1 MVVVRTMGKPL
12 KPVAKREHRPIES
25 NMEREVPVDR
35 IESVIEELSFPVIR
49 SDAAVELADVT
60 IIQGDKRRNLGELV
74 SEADSDTYRSIE
86 ELRADIRTELGTEN
100 Q

>member
-1 MVVVRTMGKPL
+1 
-12 KPVAKREHRPIES
+12 
-25 NMEREVPVDR
+25 MEREVPVDR